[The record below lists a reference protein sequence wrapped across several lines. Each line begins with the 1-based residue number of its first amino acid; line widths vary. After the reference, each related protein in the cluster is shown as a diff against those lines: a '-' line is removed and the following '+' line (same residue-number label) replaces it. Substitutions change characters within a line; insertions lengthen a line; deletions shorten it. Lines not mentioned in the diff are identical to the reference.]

1 MSNALVDGNLLGI
14 EGMTATEIEEIL
26 DLTDIFA
33 EISQRPIPKV
43 PALRGQTIATL
54 FFENSTRTRLSFDTA
69 ARRLSADTMT
79 FGAGSSSL
87 SKGESLRDTVEVIE
101 AYGADALIVRHP
113 MAGTAQ
119 RIANWTDAVVINAGD
134 GCHEHPTQALLDAYT
149 LRQHCGSLNGL
160 RIALVGDID
169 HSRVARSNVLA
180 FTALGA
186 KVTLVAPA
194 TLLPSSLTGWPVEVS
209 HDLNAVLEETDVCYL
224 LRLQHE
230 RISEGLIPSIREYV
244 TDFGM
249 NEKRANLLPS
259 EAIICHPGPTNR
271 GVEIDAVVAADP
283 RAVILDQVANGV
295 SVRMAVLFL
304 LLGAGRDLIESP
316 TAEGNK

>member
-26 DLTDIFA
+26 DLTDIFD

-149 LRQHCGSLNGL
+149 LRQHCGNLTGL

>member
-43 PALRGQTIATL
+43 PALRGRTIATL

-194 TLLPSSLTGWPVEVS
+194 TLLPSSLAGWPVEVS
-209 HDLNAVLEETDVCYL
+209 HDLNAVLEQTDVCYL

-230 RISEGLIPSIREYV
+230 RISEGLIPSVREYV
-244 TDFGM
+244 NDFGM

-271 GVEIDAVVAADP
+271 GVEIDAAVAADP

>member
-43 PALRGQTIATL
+43 PALRGRTIATL

-69 ARRLSADTMT
+69 ARRLSADTLT

-194 TLLPSSLTGWPVEVS
+194 TLLPSSLAGWPVEVS
-209 HDLNAVLEETDVCYL
+209 HDLNAVLEQTDVCYL

-230 RISEGLIPSIREYV
+230 RISEGLIPSVREYV
-244 TDFGM
+244 NDFGM

-271 GVEIDAVVAADP
+271 GVEIDAAVAADP